1 MEMSESKCRITNYDY
16 SFNATEFNRLACS
29 KCYQFLEFVFL
40 DFEKLF
46 TITRNGYLKYLYD
59 DYNNETSLIDPSL
72 SENQHFLREHM
83 SLIEF
88 NKWNSCCFDAK
99 QCCKNVMS
107 NLVYFKN
114 ECQSVWDG
122 WSCHLSTKIGELS
135 RVSAIIRLYLYK
147 YELVILFYYKLKVK
161 CPTHMIADECYS
173 KHG

>member
-1 MEMSESKCRITNYDY
+1 MSESKCRITNYDY

-46 TITRNGYLKYLYD
+46 TITSNGYFKYLYD

-72 SENQHFLREHM
+72 SENHHFLREHM

-107 NLVYFKN
+107 NLVYFTN
-114 ECQSVWDG
+114 ECQAVWDG

-135 RVSAIIRLYLYK
+135 RVSIIIRLYLYS
-147 YELVILFYYKLKVK
+147 I
-161 CPTHMIADECYS
+161 IN
-173 KHG
+173 

>member
-40 DFEKLF
+40 DFEKFF
-46 TITRNGYLKYLYD
+46 TITTNGYLKYSYD
-59 DYNNETSLIDPSL
+59 DDNNNNNNETSLIDPSL

-107 NLVYFKN
+107 NLVYLNN
-114 ECQSVWDG
+114 ECQAVWDG
-122 WSCHLSTKIGELS
+122 WSCHLSTKMGELS
-135 RVSAIIRLYLYK
+135 RVNIIIRLR
-147 YELVILFYYKLKVK
+147 FFF
-161 CPTHMIADECYS
+161 
-173 KHG
+173 